1 MLELIALFILIASFL
16 GMVVIVFR
24 KIPVL
29 VSLPAAFPVK
39 DTLVIKFKKR
49 IGEISPFKNFSYE
62 LFLQKILAKIRILAL
77 KIENLTLNW
86 VQKLKESYQK
96 KKTLKIDDYWQK
108 IRKEVKRKEVKKVAK
123 PK

>member
-1 MLELIALFILIASFL
+1 MIEIAAIVVFFSSIL
-16 GMVVIVFR
+16 GMGIIIFR

-29 VSLPAAFPVK
+29 VSLPDALPVK
-39 DTLVIKFKKR
+39 DVLIIKFKKR
-49 IGEISPFKNFSYE
+49 IREISPFKNFSYE

-86 VQKLKESYQK
+86 VRKLKESYQK
-96 KKTLKIDDYWQK
+96 KKTLKLDDYWQK
-108 IRKEVKRKEVKKVAK
+108 IRKEVKKAAK

>member
-1 MLELIALFILIASFL
+1 MYELIATTILFISIL
-16 GMVVIVFR
+16 GMGIIIFR

-96 KKTLKIDDYWQK
+96 KKTLKIDNYWQK

>member
-1 MLELIALFILIASFL
+1 MSEIIALIVFVGSLI

-24 KIPVL
+24 KIPALVALPEVL
-29 VSLPAAFPVK
+29 LARESL
-39 DTLVIKFKKR
+39 ISKFKKR
-49 IGEISPFKNFSYE
+49 IREISPFKNFSYE

-108 IRKEVKRKEVKKVAK
+108 IRKEVKKAAK